1 MTSSGG
7 VVRFQPA
14 PAGTKTTNTGHHHSS
29 QKPIS
34 TRGSKPRMEVTI
46 RNLFGV
52 ACNDEGLT
60 ASVSFSGSIADMQVG
75 SSAFDP
81 VKGLL
86 AVESEPLKPGAKSL
100 EWPKDQPP
108 HLTVG
113 LEDRITWDAKTSLQK
128 ANRDSSFVRETA
140 EDSFRFS
147 HLNSTKSAKSGTDSM
162 FWSDTMAPDIIEFA
176 IRFGDFEGVSY
187 LVFFGHKDDVG
198 SFIVDLPIKSRP
210 NGTSSANLDEN
221 ARIRVKVNIVVP
233 GANDDK
239 IPPIAACSTSSS
251 EDTAGKSI
259 NFPSRAYLEDQIA
272 PLMAIIRNNE
282 ENAQK
287 THYFQKHTVSVEVPE
302 QHDDDAAGSPPAN
315 TLCSLGIWEQLRR
328 SVAAC
333 SGTSDLEMQRD
344 YSYDD
349 STVGS
354 TIATRDSWDL

>member
-1 MTSSGG
+1 MTTSGG
-7 VVRFQPA
+7 VVKIQSA
-14 PAGTKTTNTGHHHSS
+14 PAVTRTTNTGHHHSS

-46 RNLFGV
+46 QNLFGV

-81 VKGLL
+81 IKGLL

-128 ANRDSSFVRETA
+128 ANRDSSFVRETG
-140 EDSFRFS
+140 EESFRFS
-147 HLNSTKSAKSGTDSM
+147 HLNSTKSTKSGTDSM

-176 IRFGDFEGVSY
+176 IRFGDFEGMSY
-187 LVFFGHKDDVG
+187 LVFFGHKDDLG
-198 SFIVDLPIKSRP
+198 SFIVDLPIKRRP
-210 NGTSSANLDEN
+210 NGMISANLDEN

-233 GANDDK
+233 GTNDDK
-239 IPPIAACSTSSS
+239 LPPIAACSTSSS

-259 NFPSRAYLEDQIA
+259 NFPSRAYLEQQIS

-287 THYFQKHTVSVEVPE
+287 THYFQKHTVTVSVEVPE
-302 QHDDDAAGSPPAN
+302 HHGDKAGSPRN

-333 SGTSDLEMQRD
+333 SGTGDLEMQRD

-354 TIATRDSWDL
+354 SIATRDSWDL